1 VAGQLYHATCGR
13 FFAAIYES
21 MIRGTEEAGL
31 ADRRRKL
38 LTRASGATLEIGA
51 GTGLNLAHYPP
62 AVSELV
68 LTEPSEHMARRL
80 RDHLARASRPVEV
93 VEAPAERLPFPDERF
108 DTVVCTLVL
117 CTIPDPPAALAE
129 VARVLRPEGRLLF
142 LEHVRSDDPRV
153 ARWQDRL
160 WRPWRFMGDG
170 CNCNRDTVATLRASP
185 LAVDDVEHG
194 ELEKAPPIV
203 RPLVVGSAVSGSP

>member
-1 VAGQLYHATCGR
+1 VAGRLYHATCGR
-13 FFAAIYES
+13 LFAAIYES
-21 MIRGTEEAGL
+21 MIQGSEEAGL
-31 ADRRRKL
+31 ADRRREL

-68 LTEPSEHMARRL
+68 VTEPSEHMARRL
-80 RDHLARASRPVEV
+80 RDHLARASRPAEV
-93 VEAPAERLPFPDERF
+93 VEAPAERLPFPDDRF

-117 CTIPDPPAALAE
+117 CTVPDPPAALAE
-129 VARVLRPEGRLLF
+129 VARVLRSEGRLLF
-142 LEHVRSDDPRV
+142 LEHVRSDDPGI

-160 WRPWRFMGDG
+160 SRPWRFMGDG
-170 CNCNRDTVATLRASP
+170 CTCNRDTVATLRASA
-185 LAVDDVEHG
+185 LTVDDVERG

-203 RPLVVGSAVSGSP
+203 RPLVFGSATATGA